1 MHQVKTYSSEI
12 VIPYPTDPFRGMPS
26 HNDGDGGCICFI
38 CGKSM
43 DRGETSICVSRRWET
58 SGGREG
64 TKKVKVID
72 AMASL
77 QVCRPCT
84 LLSAHHE
91 LRWVH
96 KPKLVDLEIRGFYTY
111 ARLLA
116 DAIARMKSDT
126 RVREASARGFLA
138 GVSDFSI
145 ALDITG
151 LLGGTYNAN
160 TISMIN
166 DDHCYNC
173 HDIIN
178 FNKPY
183 LVIEISMDTPT
194 SNGITQSNIVPLG
207 RYCNECSR
215 QLFPLPLWSHLW

>member
-1 MHQVKTYSSEI
+1 VRAYQVERRSAEITITYPA
-12 VIPYPTDPFRGMPS
+12 IPFVGTLS
-26 HNDGDGGCICFI
+26 HHDGDGGYVCFI

-43 DRGETSICVSRRWET
+43 DRGESFICVSRRWET
-58 SGGREG
+58 SGDREG
-64 TKKVKVID
+64 TKKVIE

-84 LLSAHHE
+84 FLSAHHE

-96 KPKLVDLEIRGFYTY
+96 KPKLVDLEICGFYTY

-160 TISMIN
+160 PISMIN

-183 LVIEISMDTPT
+183 LMIEIRVDTPT
-194 SNGITQSNIVPLG
+194 SNGIRQSNVMPLG

-215 QLFPLPLWSHLW
+215 NLLPLCDHLW